1 MPAATQRRKH
11 EHPEI
16 DGRKKRRV
24 ENGARLF
31 DAAMELLATRS
42 YDDIKIEEICAEAR
56 VSRATFFRI
65 YQTKADLLIEFNRR
79 LATRVQQ
86 RLDVAQPV
94 DVEAALRIVGEEIA
108 VTWTEAAPGAT
119 ALAVDFSQMAG
130 SRGLH
135 AGHPELLQIVIT
147 IVENG
152 QNNRQLAA
160 TLPAR
165 LMASLALLQITAPVS
180 YWFRHT
186 ELELHSLTIKSIL
199 QWLHGSLMTD

>member
-1 MPAATQRRKH
+1 MHQQP
-11 EHPEI
+11 PEI
-16 DGRKKRRV
+16 DGRTKRRV

-42 YDDIKIEEICAEAR
+42 YDDIAIEEICAAAG
-56 VSRATFFRI
+56 VGRATFFRI
-65 YQTKADLLIEFNRR
+65 YQTKAELLLEFNRR

-86 RLDVAQPV
+86 RLDVAEPM

-108 VTWTEAAPGAT
+108 ETWTQAAPGAT

-135 AGHPELLQIVIT
+135 AGHPELLQIIVT
-147 IVENG
+147 IVEKSLDGG
-152 QNNRQLAA
+152 QLTS
-160 TLPAR
+160 TLPVR

-180 YWFRHT
+180 YWFRHP
-186 ELELHSLTIKSIL
+186 ERDLHVLINESIV
-199 QWLHGSLMTD
+199 QWLHGVVAH

>member
-1 MPAATQRRKH
+1 MHQQP
-11 EHPEI
+11 PEI
-16 DGRKKRRV
+16 DGRTKRRV

-42 YDDIKIEEICAEAR
+42 YDDIAIEEICAAAG
-56 VSRATFFRI
+56 VGRATFFRI
-65 YQTKADLLIEFNRR
+65 YQTKAELLLEFNRR

-86 RLDVAQPV
+86 RLDVAEPM

-108 VTWTEAAPGAT
+108 ETWTQAAPGAT

-135 AGHPELLQIVIT
+135 AGHPELLQIVVT
-147 IVENG
+147 IVEKSLDGG
-152 QNNRQLAA
+152 QLTS
-160 TLPAR
+160 TLPVR

-180 YWFRHT
+180 YWFRHP
-186 ELELHSLTIKSIL
+186 ERDLHVLINESIV
-199 QWLHGSLMTD
+199 QWLHGVVAH